1 MPQVFSMVV
10 VFVLPL
16 VSVRHSPNFIFPLP
30 AKGRGWEG
38 GRWGIQKIHVAF
50 ELIKVQELTNSSK
63 KDKC

>member
-10 VFVLPL
+10 VFVLPI
-16 VSVRHSPNFIFPLP
+16 VSVRHSPTFIFPLP
-30 AKGRGWEG
+30 AWGRGWEVG
-38 GRWGIQKIHVAF
+38 YTKIHVAF